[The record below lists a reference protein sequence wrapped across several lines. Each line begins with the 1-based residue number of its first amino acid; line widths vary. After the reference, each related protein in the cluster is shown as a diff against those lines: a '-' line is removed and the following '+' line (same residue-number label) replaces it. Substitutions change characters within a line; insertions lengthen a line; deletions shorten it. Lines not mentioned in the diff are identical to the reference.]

1 MPELLITLTFV
12 EHEGKTKLIN
22 RAQFTSAEAL
32 RATLDMGLIK
42 GMAET
47 WDCLADHLKEIQAV

>member
-22 RAQFTSAEAL
+22 RAEFASAEAL
-32 RATLDMGLIK
+32 KATLDMGLIE
-42 GMAET
+42 GMTET
-47 WDCLADHLKEIQAV
+47 WDCLADHLKEIQT